1 MWQLDSWNP
10 DYRLPSRAALD
21 ESVEA
26 ACPAVLGLEGSW
38 EARRPPPVAPEDWPL
53 LYFVDGRLRI
63 EARVWGTGGEAGLLA
78 SLVVGALVRDAEGLR
93 LWETPVIHRLLLHNS
108 LTAPAAPGYTPV
120 PLPEMSPEQ
129 MPAALTALLR
139 RQEAALIERLPEGL
153 VVADGQL
160 TRAHRPGVLGYTKAQ
175 AVRYLPPEALPLLN
189 KLQAGERT
197 PIFLL
202 EASHSWYVRLP
213 LPSIFAPGT
222 GLLRVE
228 TPAGPELPTT
238 LADLS
243 VSLFCL
249 TATTPGRDPR
259 APQSLHPVAGLE
271 QLLGRYLGDAR
282 LVRRGLLEQLA

>member
-1 MWQLDSWNP
+1 MWQLDPWNP

-38 EARRPPPVAPEDWPL
+38 EARRPQPVAPEDWPL

-63 EARVWGTGGEAGLLA
+63 EARLWGTGGEAGLLA
-78 SLVVGALVRDAEGLR
+78 SLAVGALARDVKGLR
-93 LWETPVIHRLLLHNS
+93 LWETPIVRRLLLHNS
-108 LTAPAAPGYTPV
+108 VTAPVTPGYTSV
-120 PLPEMSPEQ
+120 PLPDILPEQ
-129 MPAALTALLR
+129 MPATLTTLLR
-139 RQEAALIERLPEGL
+139 KQEAALIERLPEGL

-160 TRAHRPGVLGYTKAQ
+160 TQAHRPGVLGYTKAQ
-175 AVRYLPPEALPLLN
+175 AARYLPPEALPLLRL
-189 KLQAGERT
+189 LQPGERT

-202 EASHSWYVRLP
+202 EASYSWYVRLP
-213 LPSIFAPGT
+213 LPSIFAPDT

-228 TPAGPELPTT
+228 TFAGPELPTA

-282 LVRRGLLEQLA
+282 LVRRSLLGQLA